1 MRVIFCGSLRTAVA
15 KLHTVTLSP
24 YTTFI
29 KHNTH
34 TAFLHALAQGEVVEG
49 SDSEIRLAV
58 FVLALRRE
66 WSQEKGALIWK
77 CMEVAMHGS
86 QLYL

>member
-1 MRVIFCGSLRTAVA
+1 MDPSALPWPSY
-15 KLHTVTLSP
+15 TLLPSP
-24 YTTFI
+24 PTLLFFNT
-29 KHNTH
+29 NTH
-34 TAFLHALAQGEVVEG
+34 TAFLHALAQGDVVEG

>member
-1 MRVIFCGSLRTAVA
+1 M
-15 KLHTVTLSP
+15 
-24 YTTFI
+24 
-29 KHNTH
+29 
-34 TAFLHALAQGEVVEG
+34 EG

>member
-1 MRVIFCGSLRTAVA
+1 MDPSALPWPSYTLFPSPPTPCLTA
-15 KLHTVTLSP
+15 L
-24 YTTFI
+24 
-29 KHNTH
+29 TH
-34 TAFLHALAQGEVVEG
+34 TLFFFFPAQGDVVEG